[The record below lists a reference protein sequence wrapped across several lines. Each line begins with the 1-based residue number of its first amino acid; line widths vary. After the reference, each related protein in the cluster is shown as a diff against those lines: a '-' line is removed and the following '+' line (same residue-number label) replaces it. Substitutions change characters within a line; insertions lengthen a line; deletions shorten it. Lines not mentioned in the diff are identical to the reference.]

1 KIFNRVA
8 LFALE
13 LTWAMKL
20 FRGPCPQNMTAMKN
34 LDINNFMGKW
44 YIHSKYPP
52 IPDKVS
58 RCQSVVFG
66 KDNETNPYIEKR
78 MLSSQTDTVVFQ
90 KAEILK
96 WEPEAGRY
104 VQDTKN
110 KAFPKGI
117 QIYILDTDYTNYAIR
132 FMCFDTNKI
141 FSFRECLITCPTLKY
156 YNFTLLSD
164 WAVLQFRR
172 RVPNA
177 EVVYNAQ
184 KIARENGVKISLFVN
199 VPQNACPSDT

>member
-1 KIFNRVA
+1 MKWVFLVVA

-58 RCQSVVFG
+58 RCQSVVFRQ
-66 KDNETNPYIEKR
+66 DNETNPYIEKR

-141 FSFRECLITCPTLKY
+141 FSFH
-156 YNFTLLSD
+156 